1 MCKYCERRTDV
12 KLGWDQPELPWHHNQ
27 DITRNI
33 SGNMIHTDDTVG
45 VIHDY
50 QTASPVLIIKDK
62 SCFGSEEDG
71 VGTIYI
77 PIKFCPECGAPK
89 PAEEKPAELE
99 GWTCSCGTVNQGK
112 FCMNCGAKKPEG
124 APLYRC
130 DKCGWEPEDP
140 THPPK
145 FCPECGD
152 IFDENDRQ

>member
-1 MCKYCERRTDV
+1 MRIVTYNLEKDENDMPMLVKESSQNCPRRTDV

-77 PIKFCPECGAPK
+77 PIKFCPECGRK
-89 PAEEKPAELE
+89 L
-99 GWTCSCGTVNQGK
+99 G
-112 FCMNCGAKKPEG
+112 
-124 APLYRC
+124 
-130 DKCGWEPEDP
+130 
-140 THPPK
+140 
-145 FCPECGD
+145 
-152 IFDENDRQ
+152 RQSI

>member
-12 KLGWDQPELPWHHNQ
+12 KLGWDQPELPWHDNY
-27 DITRNI
+27 DITKNI

-77 PIKFCPECGAPK
+77 PIKFCPECGRK
-89 PAEEKPAELE
+89 LDDSRYCGKLVKEREKYEEKMCGYFQGTIANGYGNDFSKRSGKNVRPNGSDHITISE
-99 GWTCSCGTVNQGK
+99 GG
-112 FCMNCGAKKPEG
+112 
-124 APLYRC
+124 
-130 DKCGWEPEDP
+130 
-140 THPPK
+140 THPK
-145 FCPECGD
+145 T
-152 IFDENDRQ
+152 DRCNYIG

>member
-71 VGTIYI
+71 VGTIHI
-77 PIKFCPECGAPK
+77 PIKFCPECGRK
-89 PAEEKPAELE
+89 L
-99 GWTCSCGTVNQGK
+99 G
-112 FCMNCGAKKPEG
+112 
-124 APLYRC
+124 R
-130 DKCGWEPEDP
+130 
-140 THPPK
+140 
-145 FCPECGD
+145 
-152 IFDENDRQ
+152 

>member
-27 DITRNI
+27 DITKNI
-33 SGNMIHTDDTVG
+33 SGNMIHTVDTVG

-50 QTASPVLIIKDK
+50 QTASPVLILKDK
-62 SCFGSEEDG
+62 SCFGHDDDG

-89 PAEEKPAELE
+89 PAEEKPAEPK

-112 FCMNCGAKKPEG
+112 FCMNCGAKKPAD

-130 DKCGWEPEDP
+130 DKCGWTPEDP
-140 THPPK
+140 KNPPR

-152 IFDENDRQ
+152 PFNESDIQ

>member
-12 KLGWDQPELPWHHNQ
+12 KLGWDQPELPWHDNY

-62 SCFGSEEDG
+62 SCFGSEEEG

-77 PIKFCPECGAPK
+77 PIKFCPECGRK
-89 PAEEKPAELE
+89 L
-99 GWTCSCGTVNQGK
+99 G
-112 FCMNCGAKKPEG
+112 
-124 APLYRC
+124 
-130 DKCGWEPEDP
+130 
-140 THPPK
+140 
-145 FCPECGD
+145 
-152 IFDENDRQ
+152 RQSI

>member
-71 VGTIYI
+71 VGTTT
-77 PIKFCPECGAPK
+77 FQSNSVRN
-89 PAEEKPAELE
+89 AEENLDD
-99 GWTCSCGTVNQGK
+99 SRDCGK
-112 FCMNCGAKKPEG
+112 LAKEREW
-124 APLYRC
+124 L
-130 DKCGWEPEDP
+130 
-140 THPPK
+140 
-145 FCPECGD
+145 
-152 IFDENDRQ
+152 

>member
-1 MCKYCERRTDV
+1 MGKHGRTRKEQKVDQARTYSIMERRTDV

-50 QTASPVLIIKDK
+50 QTASPVLIVKDK

-77 PIKFCPECGAPK
+77 PIKFCPECGRK
-89 PAEEKPAELE
+89 L
-99 GWTCSCGTVNQGK
+99 G
-112 FCMNCGAKKPEG
+112 
-124 APLYRC
+124 R
-130 DKCGWEPEDP
+130 
-140 THPPK
+140 
-145 FCPECGD
+145 
-152 IFDENDRQ
+152 